1 MKVAAVRALAALA
14 KEDVPDEVLAAY
26 DLPSL
31 QFGPDY
37 IIPKPFDPRVLLWVA
52 PAVAEAAAASGV
64 ARQPIED
71 LGAYRER
78 LERLL
83 ARSKEILRPIINRAR
98 LNPRRIV
105 FPEGSNPKVLRAAQI
120 LVDEGICRPIL
131 VGEEWKILNRAAKH
145 NIDMTGME
153 IAEVREDDRF
163 ERYMEVLWKRRQ
175 RKGMT
180 QNAVRAALH
189 RHTVYAS
196 MMVREGDADGLLGGL
211 LAAYA
216 DTIRPALQI
225 IGRDP
230 SVSVVSGVYMM
241 LFKNRRLFFGD
252 CTVNARPDA
261 RQLAQIA
268 MNTARLAQSFG
279 YTPRVAMLSY
289 SDFGEHRGD
298 PEVNKIGEAIR
309 IVRERMPN
317 LVIDGEMQADT
328 AVNAD
333 LAAADFPFSAIQGD
347 ANVLIFPSLEAGNIA
362 YKLLRELGGATA
374 VGPVLVGVAQP
385 VNVLALGSTVSD
397 IVNMAAITVNQ
408 ALDANARR
416 AALTSESTSG

>member
-26 DLPSL
+26 NLTSI

-52 PAVAEAAAASGV
+52 PAVAEAAALSGV
-64 ARQPIED
+64 ARLPVAD
-71 LGAYRER
+71 LAAYRER

-83 ARSKEILRPIINRAR
+83 ARSKEILRPMMNRAR

-120 LVDEGICRPIL
+120 LVDEGICKPIL

-145 NIDMTGME
+145 NIDVTGME

-163 ERYMEVLWKRRQ
+163 ERYMESLWKQRQ

-216 DTIRPALQI
+216 ETMRPALQI
-225 IGRDP
+225 IGRQP
-230 SVSVVSGVYMM
+230 AVSVVSGVYMM

-252 CTVNARPDA
+252 CTVNRNPDA
-261 RQLAQIA
+261 KTLAQIA
-268 MNTARLAQSFG
+268 INTARLAQSFG

-289 SDFGEHRGD
+289 SDFGEHRHD
-298 PEVNKIGEAIR
+298 PDVNKVEEAIR
-309 IVRERMPN
+309 IVKGIWPT

-328 AVNAD
+328 AVNAEF
-333 LAAADFPFSAIQGD
+333 ASTDFPFSAIQGD
-347 ANVLIFPSLEAGNIA
+347 ANVLIFPTLGAGNIA

-374 VGPVLVGVAQP
+374 VGPVLVGTAQP
-385 VNVLALGSTVSD
+385 INVLALGSTVSD

-408 ALDANARR
+408 ALEQESRR
-416 AALTSESTSG
+416 AATPSEPSHV